1 MANRVYVKIKEERD
15 LELKNGHL
23 VHHQDQ
29 YERTAYV
36 CCDGLCTW
44 VGSFDTV
51 EELMSMVGPEEI
63 IDTIKANASD
73 IESEELISLLDY
85 NEYKY
90 TIGYLS
96 NEILIAE

>member
-15 LELKNGHL
+15 LVLRDEELIPSSDRFTKD
-23 VHHQDQ
+23 V
-29 YERTAYV
+29 YV

-85 NEYKY
+85 NGYKY

-96 NEILIAE
+96 DEILIAQ